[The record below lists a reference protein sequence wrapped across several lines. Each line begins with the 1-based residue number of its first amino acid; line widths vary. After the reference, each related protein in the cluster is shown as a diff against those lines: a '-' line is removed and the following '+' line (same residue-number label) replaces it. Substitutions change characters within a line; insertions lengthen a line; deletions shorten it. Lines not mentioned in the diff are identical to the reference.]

1 MNQETYVQ
9 QLGTEPEYKSAYVV
23 VKEGVDIHEAAAAI
37 ADQSNVLSVS
47 VTGDMR
53 ERIASMM
60 KSMDYIVLL
69 IIVCAGS
76 LAFIVLYNLTN
87 INITERIREIATIKV
102 LGFYARETADY
113 VFRENLALTGLG
125 ALAGLG
131 LGKWL
136 HWFVMEQ
143 VKIDM
148 LSFKTMITPWSYL
161 WSLLLTFV
169 FALLVNGLMYFKLEN
184 IHMAEALKSIE

>member
-1 MNQETYVQ
+1 VQ